1 MLDKTDIDIRV
12 LLIDDDQDMQVLVS
26 EMLSD
31 IVRTSFSLDWCDT
44 YNMGLDILR
53 NQQHDIC
60 LLDYRLGEKN
70 GVELLSESISEGV
83 TIPLILLTGID
94 AGDLDVQA
102 LAAGATDYIEK
113 QNLNS
118 VLLERSIRYSIEH
131 KRIQRELIRLAK
143 YDTLTG
149 LANRTLFMDAMAAAI
164 ARADRYNWTVAVL
177 FLDID
182 HFKNIND
189 SLGHD
194 AGDRL
199 LISFTKRLKFSVRAS
214 DLVARFGGDEF
225 AVLLENINSVSAIA
239 QTAKNILDDMAAPH
253 SIGDKIVIARPSI
266 GIVTYP
272 DLATDPE
279 ELIKAAD
286 TAMYEAKKRG
296 RYNYQFFV
304 NEMQDR
310 VDQRTQFEAD
320 MGFAIERDE
329 LRLFYQPQIDAVTG
343 NIVGLEAL
351 IRWQHKS
358 RGLVMPS
365 IFIPVAEECGLIFS
379 IGEWVFKE
387 ACQQA
392 KAWEKE
398 KSLSD
403 AKVAINLSAHH
414 LQQTTIVDTIVSIIE
429 NAEIEPG
436 KIELELTET
445 AVMGNPENANIIFTQ
460 LQKLG
465 FHIAIDDFGTGYSSL
480 QYLAELPI
488 NTLKIDRAFVNLC
501 TKDEKQS
508 AIVISTI
515 GLAHNLGLKVVAEG
529 VETQEQIDF
538 LCENDC
544 DILQGYFFSQ
554 PLPYDQLINSIQ
566 KS

>member
-53 NQQHDIC
+53 NQQHDVC

-70 GVELLSESISEGV
+70 GVELLSESISDGV

-131 KRIQRELIRLAK
+131 KRIQRELIRLAQ

-164 ARADRYNWTVAVL
+164 ARADRYNWSVAVL

-225 AVLLENINSVSAIA
+225 AVLLDNINSVSAIA

-253 SIGDKIVIARPSI
+253 SIGDQYVIARPSI

-279 ELIKAAD
+279 SLIKAAD
-286 TAMYEAKKRG
+286 TAMYEAKRRG
-296 RYNYQFFV
+296 KNRALV
-304 NEMQDR
+304 SES
-310 VDQRTQFEAD
+310 
-320 MGFAIERDE
+320 DE
-329 LRLFYQPQIDAVTG
+329 L
-343 NIVGLEAL
+343 
-351 IRWQHKS
+351 S
-358 RGLVMPS
+358 
-365 IFIPVAEECGLIFS
+365 
-379 IGEWVFKE
+379 
-387 ACQQA
+387 
-392 KAWEKE
+392 
-398 KSLSD
+398 
-403 AKVAINLSAHH
+403 
-414 LQQTTIVDTIVSIIE
+414 
-429 NAEIEPG
+429 
-436 KIELELTET
+436 
-445 AVMGNPENANIIFTQ
+445 
-460 LQKLG
+460 
-465 FHIAIDDFGTGYSSL
+465 
-480 QYLAELPI
+480 
-488 NTLKIDRAFVNLC
+488 
-501 TKDEKQS
+501 
-508 AIVISTI
+508 
-515 GLAHNLGLKVVAEG
+515 GLKFAA
-529 VETQEQIDF
+529 
-538 LCENDC
+538 
-544 DILQGYFFSQ
+544 S
-554 PLPYDQLINSIQ
+554 
-566 KS
+566 

>member
-53 NQQHDIC
+53 NQQHDVC

-70 GVELLSESISEGV
+70 GVELLSESISDGV

-131 KRIQRELIRLAK
+131 KRIQRELIRLAQ

-164 ARADRYNWTVAVL
+164 ARADRYNWNVAVL

-253 SIGDKIVIARPSI
+253 SIGDQVVIARPSI

-279 ELIKAAD
+279 SLIKAAD

-310 VDQRTQFEAD
+310 VVQRTQFEAD

-351 IRWQHKS
+351 MRWQHKS

-445 AVMGNPENANIIFTQ
+445 AVMGNPKNANIIFTQ

>member
-70 GVELLSESISEGV
+70 GVELLSESISDGV

-131 KRIQRELIRLAK
+131 KRIQRELIRLAQ

-164 ARADRYNWTVAVL
+164 ARADRYNWSVAVL

-253 SIGDKIVIARPSI
+253 SIGDQVVIARPSI

-272 DLATDPE
+272 DSATDPE
-279 ELIKAAD
+279 SLIKAAD

-310 VDQRTQFEAD
+310 VVQRTQFEAD

-351 IRWQHKS
+351 MRWQHKS

-403 AKVAINLSAHH
+403 TKVAINLSAHH

-429 NAEIEPG
+429 NAEIEPS

-445 AVMGNPENANIIFTQ
+445 AVMGNPKNANIIFTQ